1 MIELHLGCV
10 CVRVCG
16 RPSVRV
22 STFHTCLRI
31 LLFSRGIPRRPSM
44 SQLFCLRSRVAL
56 VTGGGTGIG
65 AALARGL
72 AEAGAR
78 VVIAGRRSG
87 PLQETASHINADLG
101 EEVCFQLACD
111 VADLDS
117 APAIAETAAG
127 LAGGPPVLLINN
139 AGVNVRQSA
148 DDLQPEHWRTSMD
161 LMLAA
166 PFFLARA
173 CAPGMSA
180 AGYGRIV
187 TTASLQSAQA
197 FPNSIPYAAAKS
209 GVMGLTRALAEA
221 YSPARDFEGIT
232 CNAIAPGFVRT
243 ELTASVFADD
253 SRADRLAARTIVGRN
268 SVPQDLVGAA
278 VFLCAPASAYVNAQT
293 LYVDGGYTA
302 LGEPR

>member
-1 MIELHLGCV
+1 M
-10 CVRVCG
+10 
-16 RPSVRV
+16 
-22 STFHTCLRI
+22 
-31 LLFSRGIPRRPSM
+31 
-44 SQLFCLRSRVAL
+44 
-56 VTGGGTGIG
+56 
-65 AALARGL
+65 
-72 AEAGAR
+72 
-78 VVIAGRRSG
+78 
-87 PLQETASHINADLG
+87 
-101 EEVCFQLACD
+101 
-111 VADLDS
+111 ADLDS

-209 GVMGLTRALAEA
+209 GVMGLTGRSPRHTAL
-221 YSPARDFEGIT
+221 PPLEGIT

>member
-1 MIELHLGCV
+1 MFSL
-10 CVRVCG
+10 RG
-16 RPSVRV
+16 R
-22 STFHTCLRI
+22 I
-31 LLFSRGIPRRPSM
+31 
-44 SQLFCLRSRVAL
+44 AL
-56 VTGGGTGIG
+56 ITVGGTGIG
-65 AALARGL
+65 AAMARGL

-78 VVIAGRRSG
+78 VVVAGRRAG
-87 PLQETASHINADLG
+87 PLQQTSKSINAAFG
-101 EEVCFQLACD
+101 ENTCFPLACD

-117 APAIAETAAG
+117 ASTIVKEATE
-127 LAGGPPVLLINN
+127 LAGGPPVLLLNN

-148 DDLQPEHWRTSMD
+148 QDLQPSHWRESLD

-166 PFFLARA
+166 PFFLAQA

-209 GVMGLTRALAEA
+209 GVLGLTRALAEA
-221 YSPARDFEGIT
+221 YSPMRGFSGIT

-243 ELTASVFADD
+243 ELTASVFANDE
-253 SRADRLAARTIVGRN
+253 RAGRLAARTILGRN
-268 SVPQDLVGAA
+268 SVPDDLVGAA
-278 VFLCAPASAYVNAQT
+278 VFLCAPASAYMNAQT